1 MRYSPLEQFDVIPV
15 LLWINTSDRS
25 FTNIILPLIVILLL
39 SLFIISMWRKNTLFV
54 PPLIQYIIEN
64 LTVFI
69 FSIIKQQIGIKGYR
83 FFPLL
88 FTIFNFILLSNYIS
102 LLPMGIALTSH
113 IIVTLFLSSSLCLSI
128 FIFGLMHKRL
138 KFLKL
143 FVPSCPLALLPMLIL
158 IELFSYS
165 LRSFSLAIRL
175 SANILAGHTLV
186 HIITIL
192 VFSLMSVKLIYFFF
206 WIFGFVTCI
215 NIRSCNSFFTSLCL
229 LYFSMFVYSW
239 GFWRALGGL

>member
-1 MRYSPLEQFDVIPV
+1 M
-15 LLWINTSDRS
+15 
-25 FTNIILPLIVILLL
+25 
-39 SLFIISMWRKNTLFV
+39 
-54 PPLIQYIIEN
+54 PPLAQYLVES
-64 LTVFI
+64 LTSFI
-69 FSIIKQQIGIKGYR
+69 FSIIKQQIGPKGYK

-102 LLPMGIALTSH
+102 LLPMGVALTSH
-113 IIVTLFLSSSLCLSI
+113 IIVTLFISASVCISV
-128 FIFGLMHKRL
+128 FIFGLLHKRL

-192 VFSLMSVKLIYFFF
+192 VFSLMSIKLIYFML
-206 WIFGFVTCI
+206 GFLILLPVLVLEAAIAFLQAYVYCTLVCLY
-215 NIRSCNSFFTSLCL
+215 IREVFE
-229 LYFSMFVYSW
+229 
-239 GFWRALGGL
+239 GH